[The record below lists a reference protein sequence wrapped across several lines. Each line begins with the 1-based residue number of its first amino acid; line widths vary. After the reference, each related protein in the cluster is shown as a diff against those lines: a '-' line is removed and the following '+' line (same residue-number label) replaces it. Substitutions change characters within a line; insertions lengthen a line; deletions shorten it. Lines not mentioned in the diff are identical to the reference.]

1 MENKSEKQRFSTG
14 RRMLSFKYAIRGIS
28 HMMTTQHNAWIH
40 LAISVIVVIAGV
52 WFELS
57 PAEWVLIVL
66 NIGLVFAAEA
76 FNTAI
81 EMLVDK
87 IAPDFDPV
95 AGRIKD
101 VAAGGVLISALV
113 AVVVGVIIFLPK
125 IVG

>member
-1 MENKSEKQRFSTG
+1 MENKNEKQRFSPG

-28 HMMTTQHNAWIH
+28 HMMATQHNAWIH
-40 LAISVIVVIAGV
+40 LAISVIVVIAGI

-57 PAEWVLIVL
+57 PAEWVLIAL
-66 NIGLVFAAEA
+66 TIGIVFAAEA

-87 IAPDFDPV
+87 VSPDFDPV

-125 IVG
+125 IIG